1 MVPIDKIEVRNLNI
15 EDFSALISDLKS
27 LPNEEL
33 AVQWSES
40 QIKKLLG
47 VFPEGQIVVLV
58 NGMVVGYSLSI
69 ILSAEQLEKMPHFR
83 EITGNFSFTTH
94 QYEGDLLYGLDTF
107 VLPKFRGL
115 RLGRRLSDV
124 RKEWCEERNLS
135 AIITYS
141 RMPKQVG
148 ESLKNPKDYIRKVKY
163 KELQDL
169 ILGFHLA
176 NDFHI
181 KTILPD
187 YFSGD
192 KEQTLSTVIL
202 EWNNIFYQKRT
213 REISYRTSVVR
224 VGLIQWQMRLFPSMD
239 ALCEQIEYFVDSVA
253 SYTCD
258 FMLFPE
264 LFNAPL
270 MAEFNNLSEPEAIR
284 ELSAFT
290 IPLRDKFLEY
300 AVSYNVNIVTGS
312 MPLIE
317 NGQLLNVGYLC
328 RRDGT
333 FERYEK
339 IHITPAEV
347 DSWGMAGGSKME
359 VFDTDSGKIA
369 VAICYDVEFPE
380 MCRILADKGMQI
392 LFVPFL
398 TDTQNGYMRVRY
410 CAQAR
415 AIENECYVVMAGC
428 VGNLPQVHN
437 MDIQYAQSAVLTP
450 SDFAFPSNAVKGEAT
465 PNTEMTLIVDIDL
478 DLLRELHEYGSVRNM
493 KDRRLELYE
502 IKPPA

>member
-181 KTILPD
+181 KT
-187 YFSGD
+187 
-192 KEQTLSTVIL
+192 
-202 EWNNIFYQKRT
+202 
-213 REISYRTSVVR
+213 
-224 VGLIQWQMRLFPSMD
+224 
-239 ALCEQIEYFVDSVA
+239 
-253 SYTCD
+253 
-258 FMLFPE
+258 
-264 LFNAPL
+264 
-270 MAEFNNLSEPEAIR
+270 
-284 ELSAFT
+284 
-290 IPLRDKFLEY
+290 
-300 AVSYNVNIVTGS
+300 
-312 MPLIE
+312 
-317 NGQLLNVGYLC
+317 
-328 RRDGT
+328 
-333 FERYEK
+333 
-339 IHITPAEV
+339 
-347 DSWGMAGGSKME
+347 
-359 VFDTDSGKIA
+359 
-369 VAICYDVEFPE
+369 
-380 MCRILADKGMQI
+380 
-392 LFVPFL
+392 
-398 TDTQNGYMRVRY
+398 
-410 CAQAR
+410 
-415 AIENECYVVMAGC
+415 
-428 VGNLPQVHN
+428 
-437 MDIQYAQSAVLTP
+437 
-450 SDFAFPSNAVKGEAT
+450 
-465 PNTEMTLIVDIDL
+465 
-478 DLLRELHEYGSVRNM
+478 
-493 KDRRLELYE
+493 
-502 IKPPA
+502 